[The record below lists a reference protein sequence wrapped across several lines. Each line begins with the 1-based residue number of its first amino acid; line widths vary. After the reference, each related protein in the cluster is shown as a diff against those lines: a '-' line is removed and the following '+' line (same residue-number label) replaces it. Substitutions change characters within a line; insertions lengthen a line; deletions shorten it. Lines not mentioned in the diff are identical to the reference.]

1 MIQMIHIHI
10 LFSFAYVS
18 IVCCTNSISLVTIDQ
33 TKLRNWEGYVRAS
46 GNALLDQRKVYSADT
61 ILPHEQPPQSDV
73 CAGGHSVLAT
83 IRTRL
88 NPKHSYTELHAAT
101 WLWPQ
106 LGSDCWCDERRWHED
121 TAAALPPL
129 VQVHIIPYFVAAKQ
143 LTMSPISTYSLH
155 QSYVPSSPYSDPR
168 RRPGCYISA
177 DSFNTWI
184 RILPFVL
191 FLCLVKHIILRIQ
204 NSRKMRNV
212 CFKNRSN

>member
-88 NPKHSYTELHAAT
+88 NPKHSLLVLQTINPRSCKITEKFPTRAFSLLKVPTSAFTFMTLLRHYDKQRQ
-101 WLWPQ
+101 Q
-106 LGSDCWCDERRWHED
+106 LKHS
-121 TAAALPPL
+121 
-129 VQVHIIPYFVAAKQ
+129 
-143 LTMSPISTYSLH
+143 
-155 QSYVPSSPYSDPR
+155 
-168 RRPGCYISA
+168 
-177 DSFNTWI
+177 
-184 RILPFVL
+184 VL
-191 FLCLVKHIILRIQ
+191 
-204 NSRKMRNV
+204 
-212 CFKNRSN
+212 